1 MLTTP
6 RGAGSGSP
14 NLSNNAPS
22 SSSQQQ
28 QQPPSSTPQ
37 EDSEVVVV
45 QSVNPNE
52 LDSANE
58 TSEFALYQ
66 LYKRNFESDTIDDL
80 SLLKEPT
87 DQTVTRILRNRFYNQ
102 QPDINGGTSQ
112 FYTYLGPTIIAV
124 NPYQKTKHY
133 KNHVKTFYHAKQPY
147 EIGPHLYSLA
157 EDAYRQM
164 KETGQGQTVIVSG
177 ESGAG
182 KTESCKILLEYISA
196 ISISG
201 LITENIK
208 RILIEANP
216 VLEAFGNAK
225 TLRNDN
231 SSRFGKYMEI
241 FFNFKGQLEGAHI
254 TTSLLEKSRVVTHRK
269 GERNFHIFYQMCA
282 GADESMKKDLKLD
295 DAKKF
300 NYLTANGLNASNQAL
315 TISGVNDKLE
325 FKNTRQSMTEAGIS
339 VLEQM
344 EIFRLC
350 AGILHLGNVKFKEV
364 NNNGKET
371 AEIENKDTLRTAAY
385 LFQIDYDV
393 LRDAIL
399 YRTIHVGREATKT
412 LQNAEKSAYNR
423 DALAKGI
430 YERLFA
436 WLIRRINS
444 AVKRPDDA
452 KYSIGILDIYGF
464 EIYEKYTKEK
474 NSLEQLNINYVNE
487 KIQQQVQK
495 WLQSEQ
501 DEYVREGIPYTPIP
515 LKNVDQTVEVIEG
528 RPLGIYKLLDEESL
542 FPNGTDERY
551 MQKLNTAF
559 GTGYAC
565 YEKSKFAGLIF
576 DLKHFAGKV
585 TYDVEG
591 WVTMNKDTL
600 FEDLVLAMR
609 RSQSNLMQQ
618 LFPRDEKVD
627 SFGKL
632 QKTTT
637 MQFAEDVLKFVGK
650 MKGKH
655 HHFVKC
661 IKPNHEKKP
670 NEFLDEVVMEQVK
683 YLGITE
689 NVHIRNSGYY
699 FKMDFD
705 KFLDRYKMC
714 SDATWPRWNG
724 SPKAGVKK
732 ILQEM
737 KIPKSKYA
745 LGQSK
750 VFLQTPVQLFALDEK
765 IASRRIEMASI
776 IQRNFRKYKA
786 RQKVLAEQHLQK
798 ALEKTFGE
806 KCDNLFQR
814 LVNQINW
821 KTGERQRKLLVVAPS
836 AIYLVDPKTYTV
848 LKRVQYKTIDSL
860 KCSALNDEVI
870 IISAPQ
876 VHDLMIE
883 ADSKNEVM
891 KAIRDSYDLFFS
903 HINRDNSAP
912 SNNSNSSQDTAA
924 NSSSTPRKDVPT
936 DPNAPPSTA
945 TDPASSNDDLSKNV
959 AALATDDH
967 SIKTLRVDIGEE
979 FVFHPLKALNKR
991 VKFVKNFNAKSG
1003 TMIEVTTEGLLV
1015 SSKPSD
1021 DVFDGMKLRRKTS
1034 FHKKFYGDY
1043 IHLAKSEL
1051 MKKISEDFGD
1061 QEVSFSG
1068 VVTKYNKKYKKQERI
1083 LLITERAI
1091 YNIDPNGYIIHRHI
1105 PMRRLK
1111 AVTVSPYTDGFFV
1124 IHTPDEYDYVFESNK
1139 KTEILKVLSENYTN
1153 ATRAKMKFFVK
1164 NSIKHRMKKGNENR
1178 LEFKEVTAIRG
1189 NHVTPTDYGAE
1200 IQVKVEEVM
1209 SNELDTNVVQDIYQ
1223 GQKLRRKDSLLK
1235 WYLGD
1240 YLHIANTKAFEKI
1253 KKEFGDCQLLYS
1265 GLVQKINK
1273 RYLVQDRKLLV
1284 TDQAVYNLDNDLKV
1298 LRRIPFKEISGISV
1312 STMRDGFFILK
1323 VPDEYDYL
1331 FSSPAKTEIIKAIM
1345 DQKKKVENRSL
1356 ELQVDDKLVYT
1367 VHKGKGVKTL
1377 DFQDD
1382 FSVKSTLIIPTST
1395 GALIKVNN
1403 VEVDEQQQNVPQEAE
1418 KNQLVSEVKQ
1428 SIGADIY
1435 KGRKARKKASMMR
1448 EHMGDYLPNY
1458 YNKLV
1463 QQLLQKNGDTQL
1475 LFASEVLKI
1484 NKSLKTQ
1491 KRIMIITDKHIY
1503 NIDPQEFKVKRIID
1517 LDEIEG
1523 ASMSPFA
1530 DDNFCLHVPSS
1541 YDYLYDSDKK
1551 TEILDVLSNAI
1562 MKKAQKKLPI
1572 NIADTFSFSPS
1583 GNDVVNINFV
1593 EDSNAN
1599 ETFIEPHNNNLVVRV
1614 NHKEPGVVLEAAYV
1628 YVTRHASEKDKENVK
1643 PIEVKS
1649 NPILIKL
1656 RKRWKYKLE
1665 IRFYVNEYL
1674 SQCSFHEKIDTVG
1687 SRLEFVSQVSDL
1699 EPREERYVITLPERD
1714 VVYSLL
1720 SKTRVKCKLVDP
1732 MGRTLLAV
1740 RFIYDVR

>member
-1 MLTTP
+1 M
-6 RGAGSGSP
+6 
-14 NLSNNAPS
+14 
-22 SSSQQQ
+22 
-28 QQPPSSTPQ
+28 
-37 EDSEVVVV
+37 D
-45 QSVNPNE
+45 
-52 LDSANE
+52 
-58 TSEFALYQ
+58 
-66 LYKRNFESDTIDDL
+66 
-80 SLLKEPT
+80 
-87 DQTVTRILRNRFYNQ
+87 
-102 QPDINGGTSQ
+102 
-112 FYTYLGPTIIAV
+112 
-124 NPYQKTKHY
+124 
-133 KNHVKTFYHAKQPY
+133 
-147 EIGPHLYSLA
+147 
-157 EDAYRQM
+157 
-164 KETGQGQTVIVSG
+164 
-177 ESGAG
+177 
-182 KTESCKILLEYISA
+182 
-196 ISISG
+196 
-201 LITENIK
+201 
-208 RILIEANP
+208 
-216 VLEAFGNAK
+216 
-225 TLRNDN
+225 
-231 SSRFGKYMEI
+231 I

-254 TTSLLEKSRVVTHRK
+254 TTSLLEKSRVVTQRK

-282 GADESMKKDLKLD
+282 GADESMKKDLRLEE
-295 DAKKF
+295 AKKF
-300 NYLTANGLNASNQAL
+300 NYLTANGSNTSSQAL
-315 TISGVNDKLE
+315 TISGVNDKAE

-350 AGILHLGNVKFKEV
+350 AGILHLGNVKFKEI
-364 NNNGKET
+364 NLNGKECS
-371 AEIENKDTLRTAAY
+371 EIENKDTLKTSAHLLQVEY
-385 LFQIDYDV
+385 ET
-393 LRDAIL
+393 LRDALI
-399 YRTIHVGREATKT
+399 YRTMHVGKEATKMT
-412 LQNAEKSAYNR
+412 QPPDKAMYNR
-423 DALAKGI
+423 DALAKGL

-444 AVKRPDDA
+444 AVKRPEEA
-452 KYSIGILDIYGF
+452 KYCIGILDIYGF
-464 EIYEKYTKEK
+464 EIYEKHTKEK

-487 KIQQQVQK
+487 KIQQQIQK

-501 DEYVREGIPYTPIP
+501 DEYVREGIPYNVTT
-515 LKNVDQTVEVIEG
+515 LKNVDKTIEVIEG
-528 RPLGIYKLLDEESL
+528 KPMGVYKLLDEESL
-542 FPNGTDERY
+542 FPNGTDDRY
-551 MQKLNTAF
+551 LKKLNSSF
-559 GTGYAC
+559 GTGFPC
-565 YEKSKFAGLIF
+565 YEQSKFAGLTF
-576 DLKHFAGKV
+576 DLKHFAAKV
-585 TYDVEG
+585 TYDVDG

-609 RSQSNLMQQ
+609 KSQSNLVLQ
-618 LFPRDEKVD
+618 LFPKDEKIEA
-627 SFGKL
+627 FGKL
-632 QKTTT
+632 QKTMG
-637 MQFAEDVLKFVGK
+637 MQFLEDVGKLLGK

-670 NEFLDEVVMEQVK
+670 NEFLDDVVMEQVK
-683 YLGITE
+683 YLGVTE

-699 FKMDFD
+699 FKMDYE
-705 KFLDRYKMC
+705 KFLDRYKLC

-724 SPKAGVKK
+724 TPKAGVKK

-750 VFLQTPVQLFALDEK
+750 VFLQTPIQLFALDEK
-765 IASRRIEMASI
+765 VASRRNEMASI
-776 IQRNFRKYKA
+776 IQRNFRKFKA
-786 RQKVLAEQHLQK
+786 RQQVLAEQHLQK

-814 LVNQINW
+814 PVNQINF

-848 LKRVQYKTIDSL
+848 LKRIHYKMVDSL
-860 KCSALNDEVI
+860 KCSALNDELFI
-870 IISAPQ
+870 LASPQ
-876 VHDLMIE
+876 IHDLLLE

-903 HINRDNSAP
+903 HINRDNRENNNNNTTNP
-912 SNNSNSSQDTAA
+912 SETTNGEGKTEDKPLVSGEAQ
-924 NSSSTPRKDVPT
+924 
-936 DPNAPPSTA
+936 
-945 TDPASSNDDLSKNV
+945 L
-959 AALATDDH
+959 L
-967 SIKTLRVDIGEE
+967 KTLRVDIGEE
-979 FVFHPLKALNKR
+979 FLFHPLRAINKT
-991 VKFVKNFNAKSG
+991 VKFVKNYNAAKSG
-1003 TMIEVTTEGLLV
+1003 TSIEITTDGLIV

-1043 IHLAKSEL
+1043 IHLAKSDL
-1051 MKKISEDFGD
+1051 MKKITEDYGD
-1061 QEVSFSG
+1061 QEVTFSG
-1068 VVTKYNKKYKKQERI
+1068 VVAKYNKKYKKQERI

-1091 YNIDPNGYIIHRHI
+1091 YNVDPNGYIIHRQI

-1111 AVTVSPYTDGFFV
+1111 AITVSPYTDGFFV
-1124 IHTPDEYDYVFESNK
+1124 IHTPDEYDYIFESSK

-1164 NSIKHRMKKGNENR
+1164 NSIKHTMKKGGEKR
-1178 LEFKEVTAIRG
+1178 LDFKEVETIRG
-1189 NHVTPTDYGAE
+1189 NNINATDYGAE
-1200 IQVKVEEVM
+1200 VQVKVEEVM

-1240 YLHIANTKAFEKI
+1240 YLHMANSKPFEKI
-1253 KKEFGDCQLLYS
+1253 RKEYGDTQLLYS

-1273 RYLVQDRKLLV
+1273 RYLVQDRKLLI

-1298 LRRIPFKEISGISV
+1298 LRRIPFKEIQGVSV
-1312 STMRDGFFILK
+1312 SAMRDGFFILR
-1323 VPDEYDYL
+1323 VPGEYDYI
-1331 FSSPAKTEIIKAIM
+1331 FSSAAKTEIIKVIM
-1345 DQKKKVENRSL
+1345 DQKKKVENKSL

-1367 VHKGKGVKTL
+1367 IHKGKGVKTL
-1377 DFQDD
+1377 DFQED
-1382 FSVKSTLIIPTST
+1382 FTVKSTLIYPTST

-1403 VEVDEQQQNVPQEAE
+1403 NEGEESTNNQTQETE
-1418 KNQLVSEVKQ
+1418 KSQLLSEVKQ
-1428 SIGADIY
+1428 NISTDVY
-1435 KGRKARKKASMMR
+1435 KGRKARKKGSMMR
-1448 EHMGDYLPNY
+1448 EYMGDYLPNY

-1463 QQLLQKNGDTQL
+1463 QQLLTKNGDKTL
-1475 LFASEVLKI
+1475 LFAGEVVKI
-1484 NKSLKTQ
+1484 NKSLKSQ

-1551 TEILDVLSNAI
+1551 SEILDVLSNAI
-1562 MKKAQKKLPI
+1562 MKKSQKKLPI

-1583 GNDVVNINFV
+1583 GNDVVNISFV
-1593 EDSNAN
+1593 EDNMAN

-1614 NHKEPGVVLEAAYV
+1614 NHKEPGVVLEAAYI
-1628 YVTRHASEKDKENVK
+1628 YITRHASEKDKENVK
-1643 PIEVKS
+1643 PIEVKP

-1720 SKTRVKCKLVDP
+1720 SKTRVKCKLIDP

-1740 RFIYDVR
+1740 RFVYDVR